1 MNRLHCVLS
10 LASRHSVETQKL
22 NTQTRE
28 KVCACCVFDILYLF
42 NQTQCLLPVA
52 ENSVWHHLITQNLN

>member
-10 LASRHSVETQKL
+10 LGSRHSVETQKVT
-22 NTQTRE
+22 TQTRE
-28 KVCACCVFDILYLF
+28 KVYVWCVFDILYLF

>member
-10 LASRHSVETQKL
+10 LGSRHSVETQKVT
-22 NTQTRE
+22 TQTRE
-28 KVCACCVFDILYLF
+28 KACVWCVFDILYLF